1 MGEAR
6 SLLGGKVAAW
16 RDEDGDVTETGL
28 HVFFGAYPNAMKLFR
43 DLAIED
49 RLDWKEHTM
58 IFAKP
63 GSKKREFSTF
73 DFPSWAPAPLNA
85 GIAILSNTDL
95 LTWPEKI
102 KLGIGLVPAYL
113 FGQSYVES
121 QEGVTVKEWMRARGV
136 PDRVTD
142 EVFIAMSK
150 ALNFIDPDT
159 LSMQCVLIA
168 LNRFLQETDGSKI
181 AFLDGSPTDRLCEP
195 IKKYIEERGGVVRIN
210 APLKRI
216 LVNDDVINSVSG
228 ILLQGDEILT
238 ADYYISAMPVDAVKK
253 LTPDEWRNIPYFKKM
268 MSLKGVPVINIHVW
282 FDRKLSTVDN
292 LIFSRSKLL
301 SVYADMSETC
311 NEYASTK
318 NSMLEM
324 VFAPAKGWIG
334 KSDEEIFQ
342 ATMEELERLFPDEI
356 AADGSLAKVEKYS
369 MVKTPLSVYET
380 LPGCE
385 AMRPTQESPIPNF
398 FMAGDFTKQKYL
410 ASMEGAIL
418 SGQLAAKVVSET
430 VLKREQS
437 KAWVEPPRVQ
447 ESPFN
452 KNASNANDT
461 TPPKELYKVTV
472 ASLDYANN
480 LMIS

>member
-1 MGEAR
+1 M
-6 SLLGGKVAAW
+6 
-16 RDEDGDVTETGL
+16 
-28 HVFFGAYPNAMKLFR
+28 
-43 DLAIED
+43 
-49 RLDWKEHTM
+49 
-58 IFAKP
+58 
-63 GSKKREFSTF
+63 SK
-73 DFPSWAPAPLNA
+73 ALNF
-85 GIAILSNTDL
+85 IDPDT
-95 LTWPEKI
+95 
-102 KLGIGLVPAYL
+102 L

-121 QEGVTVKEWMRARGV
+121 QEGVTVKEWMRERGV

-195 IKKYIEERGGVVRIN
+195 LKKYIEDRGGKVQTDT
-210 APLKRI
+210 PLKRN
-216 LVNDDVINSVSG
+216 LVNDDECNSVSG
-228 ILLQGDEILT
+228 VLLQGDEVIT
-238 ADYYISAMPVDAVKK
+238 ADYYISAMPVDAIKK
-253 LTPDEWRNIPYFKKM
+253 LTPDEWRNKDYFKKM
-268 MSLKGVPVINIHVW
+268 MGLKGVPVINIHVW
-282 FDRKLSTVDN
+282 FDRKLSTIDN

-311 NEYASTK
+311 KEYASK
-318 NSMLEM
+318 DKSMLEM

-334 KSDEEIFQ
+334 KSDEEILQ
-342 ATMEELERLFPDEI
+342 ATLEELENLFPEEI

-385 AMRPTQESPIPNF
+385 AMRPGQISPVPNF

-418 SGQLAAKVVSET
+418 SGQLAAKAVADTILSRET
-430 VLKREQS
+430 MQN
-437 KAWVEPPRVQ
+437 WTEPDRL
-447 ESPFN
+447 EEKPFD
-452 KNASNANDT
+452 KNFHDANDRT
-461 TPPKELYKVTV
+461 ADKQLYMVKVGSIDDV
-472 ASLDYANN
+472 KILA
-480 LMIS
+480 